1 MGAGYS
7 DLVTC
12 GLDLLRQS
20 CGNKGVKTCAVID
33 ERRAEFPARESLLS
47 KAPNRKFRGRSTCG
61 VKILC

>member
-33 ERRAEFPARESLLS
+33 ERSAEFPARKPLLS
-47 KAPNRKFRGRSTCG
+47 KVSNRKFRGR
-61 VKILC
+61 